1 MFVIVPNQQS
11 IKGNSMSKNDFPS
24 LNALRVFE
32 AVARLHSFKSAAAEL
47 GVTQSAVSRQL
58 TTLEQQLGVKLI
70 QRDNRMHALTTAGQV
85 LAPELHRVFR
95 QLERIV
101 TYTINEGDQ
110 ARRIIT
116 IGISHEIYTQWLAPL
131 LEEFKQLYPHLE
143 LRFVQLPEYMDR
155 SNEDTLT
162 SQLLRNEIDVLL
174 VFGKSAQKSLLSQ
187 VLLSL
192 PLHLYTAAATV
203 STPAKEFI
211 RIDHQTLPNQ
221 LSSQLKQFSALQLE
235 RQTSAQSSLMATTLV
250 PVQNAAVILP
260 VLYQQLAEAS
270 QLQCH
275 GDIDSNQE
283 LSVIIRKEDDRELG
297 MVALLQWLEYR
308 AKRFKY

>member
-1 MFVIVPNQQS
+1 
-11 IKGNSMSKNDFPS
+11 MSKNDFPS

-32 AVARLHSFKSAAAEL
+32 AVARLHSFKNAAAEL

-116 IGISHEIYTQWLAPL
+116 IGISHEIYTQWLAPAL
-131 LEEFKQLYPHLE
+131 DEFKQLYPHLE

-192 PLHLYTAAATV
+192 PLQLYTAAANGTV

-221 LSSQLKQFSALQLE
+221 LSSQLKPFSALQLE
-235 RQTSAQSSLMATTLV
+235 RQTNAQSSLMAATLV
-250 PVQNAAVILP
+250 PVQNAAVIMP
-260 VLYQQLAEAS
+260 MLYQQLAEAN

-275 GDIDSNQE
+275 GNIDSNQE